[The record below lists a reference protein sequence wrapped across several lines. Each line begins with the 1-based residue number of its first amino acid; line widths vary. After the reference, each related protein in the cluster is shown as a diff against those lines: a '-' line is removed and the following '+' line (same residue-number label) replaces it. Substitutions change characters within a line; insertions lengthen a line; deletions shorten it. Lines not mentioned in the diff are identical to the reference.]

1 MNTLP
6 LQALQAL
13 LPQAGAQPAAVLPA
27 ALLGVLAPV
36 APLGTAAAAPAAAQP
51 RSFDRTLQLLL
62 DGSAALPTPGATT
75 PAPATPVP
83 HATDTD
89 SDGDTPAADA
99 GTALPFDPALASLQP
114 PPAIAVP
121 LPAASGTPAQAP
133 ARPVAAT
140 TVAVQAA
147 TGAAPALPA
156 GLAAP
161 APAPAAMAP
170 VPAAKPQAAP
180 ADTATA
186 VLPPE
191 RAGVATGLVPAAAN
205 VPQDSV
211 EPRTGEAAPQGR
223 APSLLQQL
231 GDRIA
236 VQLERGSER
245 VVIRLDPPHR
255 GQIEIHIRQDASGAT
270 QVQLSASHGDV
281 VRQLQA
287 IGDGLRQELAQRH
300 GGDVSVQVAQ
310 QQARGDADGRQRQG
324 EEQRQQQPGRA
335 LDEQG
340 EAGQHFAHFARA
352 AERP

>member
-1 MNTLP
+1 
-6 LQALQAL
+6 
-13 LPQAGAQPAAVLPA
+13 
-27 ALLGVLAPV
+27 
-36 APLGTAAAAPAAAQP
+36 
-51 RSFDRTLQLLL
+51 
-62 DGSAALPTPGATT
+62 
-75 PAPATPVP
+75 
-83 HATDTD
+83 
-89 SDGDTPAADA
+89 
-99 GTALPFDPALASLQP
+99 
-114 PPAIAVP
+114 
-121 LPAASGTPAQAP
+121 
-133 ARPVAAT
+133 
-140 TVAVQAA
+140 
-147 TGAAPALPA
+147 
-156 GLAAP
+156 
-161 APAPAAMAP
+161 AAMAP
-170 VPAAKPQAAP
+170 VPATKPQAAP

-191 RAGVATGLVPAAAN
+191 RAGVATGLVPAAASA
-205 VPQDSV
+205 PQDSV

-236 VQLERGSER
+236 VQIERGSER

-324 EEQRQQQPGRA
+324 EQRQQQPGRA

-340 EAGQHFAHFARA
+340 EAGQHFAHFALA
-352 AERP
+352 SERP

>member
-6 LQALQAL
+6 LQTL
-13 LPQAGAQPAAVLPA
+13 LPQPGTQPAAVLPA

-36 APLGTAAAAPAAAQP
+36 APLSTAAAPASAQP

-62 DGSAALPTPGATT
+62 DGSAALPTPGAAASALTT
-75 PAPATPVP
+75 PVSHETG
-83 HATDTD
+83 TDTD
-89 SDGDTPAADA
+89 SDTRAADA

-133 ARPVAAT
+133 VRPAGAAA
-140 TVAVQAA
+140 VAVQAA
-147 TGAAPALPA
+147 TGAAPALPT

-161 APAPAAMAP
+161 APAALGPT
-170 VPAAKPQAAP
+170 PAAKPQAAP
-180 ADTATA
+180 ADTATTA
-186 VLPPE
+186 LPPE
-191 RAGVATGLVPAAAN
+191 RAGVSTGPVPAAASA
-205 VPQDSV
+205 PQDSV

-310 QQARGDADGRQRQG
+310 QQARGEADGRQRQG
-324 EEQRQQQPGRA
+324 EQRQQQPGRA
-335 LDEQG
+335 LDEPS
-340 EAGQHFAHFARA
+340 EAGQHFAHFALA
-352 AERP
+352 TERP